1 MLYQAKLDEYIN
13 EYRELKK
20 KLKIQQKGSRE
31 LIAQGV
37 IIFNDYIPYLKRCIK
52 EREKEIVI
60 LKEQTIE

>member
-37 IIFNDYIPYLKRCIK
+37 IIFNDYIPYLKD
-52 EREKEIVI
+52 V
-60 LKEQTIE
+60 

>member
-20 KLKIQQKGSRE
+20 KLEIQQRGSRE

-37 IIFNDYIPYLKRCIK
+37 IIFNNYIPYLKRRIK
-52 EREKEIVI
+52 KREKEIVI